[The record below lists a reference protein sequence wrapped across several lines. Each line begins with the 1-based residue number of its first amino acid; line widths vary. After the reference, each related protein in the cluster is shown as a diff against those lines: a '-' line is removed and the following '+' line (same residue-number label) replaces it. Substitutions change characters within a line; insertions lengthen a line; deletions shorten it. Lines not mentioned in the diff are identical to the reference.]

1 MINSLIKLND
11 MIVSIMEKPVIK
23 YVFLIYTILRILSI
37 QYVNTSVL
45 EVYDIYIVKII
56 YGLLI
61 AYSAC
66 FDPVYSIAFTTLII
80 ISLQELY
87 SRRGTHNI
95 QAITKVQ
102 PKYIK
107 SKQIVKYEHHKLPSA
122 KYLDNNE
129 SINNIINKNIMQK
142 QSSNEDKLIANYD
155 FYDDPA
161 FKTITANVSDDSYL
175 ARNKFIVL
183 GEDLENAQTN
193 QTPGSN
199 QYVSVQELQG
209 DILNTQGLPNGFD
222 PRFRSK

>member
-1 MINSLIKLND
+1 MIKELINLND
-11 MIVSIMEKPVIK
+11 MIVNLMENSIVK
-23 YVFLIYTILRILSI
+23 YIYLIYVIIRILSI
-37 QYVNTSVL
+37 QYVSTSFL
-45 EVYDIYIVKII
+45 ENYDTYIIKIVYA
-56 YGLLI
+56 LLI
-61 AYSAC
+61 AYFAC

-87 SRRGTHNI
+87 NRRGTHNL
-95 QAITKVQ
+95 QASTKVQ

-107 SKQIVKYEHHKLPSA
+107 SKQMIKYEHHKLPSH
-122 KYLDNNE
+122 KYLANNE

-161 FKTITANVSDDSYL
+161 FKTITANVSDNSYL

-183 GEDLENAQTN
+183 GEDLKNAQTN

-209 DILNTQGLPNGFD
+209 DILNIQGLPNGFD
-222 PRFRSK
+222 PSFRSK